1 VRDLFCSSE
10 HTVPWLCGVVSHGVL
25 KHGVFYGLICSRGG
39 KQEFMKCS
47 LLSARSSLT
56 KLNLHNNN
64 MCDKREAII
73 RKEVEGCEGFVLE
86 MCEIDSRR
94 DSD

>member
-1 VRDLFCSSE
+1 
-10 HTVPWLCGVVSHGVL
+10 
-25 KHGVFYGLICSRGG
+25 
-39 KQEFMKCS
+39 
-47 LLSARSSLT
+47 
-56 KLNLHNNN
+56 